1 MPPLG
6 KKRGGFSRDSLVHT
20 RLSLPRGKMRRKEK
34 RLLQFAG
41 LLIAALLFLPNVGLW
56 SLYRD
61 RVFDNS
67 PDAVDGPGGIP
78 PIQVRGERARLR
90 VAI

>member
-1 MPPLG
+1 MTCQHSE
-6 KKRGGFSRDSLVHT
+6 RTESDNE
-20 RLSLPRGKMRRKEK
+20 MRRKEK

-61 RVFDNS
+61 RMFENS
-67 PDAVDGPGGIP
+67 PELVEGPGGISQM
-78 PIQVRGERARLR
+78 QVGITAFLVVMCMFGVERGKMCL
-90 VAI
+90 

>member
-1 MPPLG
+1 MTCQYSE
-6 KKRGGFSRDSLVHT
+6 RTESDN
-20 RLSLPRGKMRRKEK
+20 KMRRKEK

-61 RVFDNS
+61 RMFENS
-67 PDAVDGPGGIP
+67 PELVEGPGGISQM
-78 PIQVRGERARLR
+78 QVTLGITAF
-90 VAI
+90 VVVM